1 MKCGEE
7 KPHCLRCTSTGRKC
21 DGYAL
26 ISKNNRRRKR
36 YDAPDP
42 DNMALVQQ
50 ISCPSLEVFDDKVE
64 RRCFAFFR
72 ARTANEISG
81 YFPSDFWERLVPAS
95 CCYEPCLKHA
105 VIALASLHERFEK
118 GDHDIWKS
126 NKDIAEGG
134 FALEQYNKA
143 IQHLIKQPLKPKFDT
158 FLVSCVLFAC
168 FESLRGHH
176 GSALSHI
183 NSGVRIL
190 SQANE
195 TTRTEQKH
203 DETLDPVF
211 ARLDAQAVQVSKA
224 SHMARMV

>member
-1 MKCGEE
+1 
-7 KPHCLRCTSTGRKC
+7 
-21 DGYAL
+21 
-26 ISKNNRRRKR
+26 
-36 YDAPDP
+36 
-42 DNMALVQQ
+42 MALVLQ
-50 ISCPSLEVFDDKVE
+50 ISSPSLEVFEDQVE

-72 ARTANEISG
+72 ARTVDEISG
-81 YFPSDFWERLVPAS
+81 YFPSDFWERLVPRATY
-95 CCYEPCLKHA
+95 YEPCLKHA

-118 GDHDIWKS
+118 GDREIFMS

-134 FALEQYNKA
+134 FALKQYNKA
-143 IQHLIKQPLKPKFDT
+143 IQHLVKQPRKPNLDT

-183 NSGVRIL
+183 HSGVRIL
-190 SQANE
+190 SEANE
-195 TTRTEQKH
+195 TTRMEQKH

-224 SHMARMV
+224 SHLAFMVKEPSH